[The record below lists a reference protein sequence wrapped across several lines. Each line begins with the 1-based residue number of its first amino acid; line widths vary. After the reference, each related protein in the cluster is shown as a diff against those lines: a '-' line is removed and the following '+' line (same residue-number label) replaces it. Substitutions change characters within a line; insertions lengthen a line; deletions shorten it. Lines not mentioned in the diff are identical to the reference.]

1 MKRIASFL
9 FAVTLAAFSAQAE
22 WTITST
28 SGSTRVITDG
38 NWTLNLCNNYNNGDS
53 VAYSSNAGNSTE
65 LDLTGVY
72 ADTGRTITRI
82 DNQGFRDKKDI
93 TKIILPD
100 SCKVMWNNAF
110 QGCTALETVGI
121 PSTFTTFNSGNMFDG
136 CSALKTIYF
145 TDETPEIGTV
155 HLPEA
160 ITDIK
165 GLMFSG
171 CSSIEKVIAP
181 GVVSI
186 GDRAF
191 YNCSSLTTV
200 EISPSLS
207 TMTSSQNFRGCSAL
221 TTVYPAGTTPVVG
234 TVLLPDT
241 LTVIPGWG
249 AFFGC
254 ANIEKVVARGVVD
267 VGNQTFAGMTS
278 LEQVVLS
285 PNLEWLRTDGTTWN
299 KSAFYNG
306 TADAKLVDFYPTV
319 FPAGFHMVD
328 PSNSKAC
335 EGMFAYTQITNYF
348 DFSACTFTEIPPH
361 AFRNTQLAGATLPAT
376 LATIGQQA
384 FWCLCNSA
392 TFRFLGDQPTVTKT
406 DNNAPFRNWNAAHNN
421 HSANQIGFRH
431 TFVVDADTYP
441 AWTNDTKFIS
451 MADVA
456 NNNTLKTLYTRESSD
471 FPTPDYPEETL
482 GVTSWGDNGAYA
494 WLVQYVDHST
504 VTATW
509 MNGTDVYASTAVEL
523 NAAPVAPATN
533 PAKESTAELEYTFV
547 GWNTDPNATTAL
559 DLATLALNKATT
571 FYAIYSSATRS
582 YEITWKR
589 DAETVLDT
597 TTVLYGVV
605 PTHADASKDADE
617 THSYRFDGWSTDG
630 ETVLET
636 LPAVTGAATYIA
648 VFTPLSLDTSVT
660 VFWFD
665 EDGTTPLD
673 PATTTVEKGAK
684 PTHAEP
690 TKAATVDTAYTF
702 EGWTQVGGDG
712 TVVYTTA
719 DLPAASADVS
729 YKAVYSSATRK
740 YTITFMDYDGTTIL
754 KTAEIEYNSAATV
767 VEAAK
772 PADPV
777 RAATAEYTYAFS
789 GWTPAFADV
798 TGDAT
803 YTAQYTA
810 TPNEYTATF
819 VDEDGTTVLKEEAT
833 YAYGAPVVKP
843 DDPTKEGYTFA
854 GWTVGGAVVDVTTMP
869 AANTVYAAT
878 YTKNTYTITW
888 KNANG
893 ATLGTTTVEH
903 GETPAYGGT
912 APSLS
917 NTSKL
922 GYTFTGWTPEIVA
935 ATEATTYTAAYKV
948 AFLSPMTIALDSAAY
963 DRSQCEATVVTE
975 VGNTNATATTTAEAT
990 AQFKTTSVTGEAT
1003 VDGTTVTSVFDN
1015 FASGRGYE
1023 WTITA
1028 TQTYGAEYSGASES
1042 ASIKGRTY
1050 ARAAKS
1056 WFDNA
1061 AVKWNEGAF
1070 APTAQSGSGAQV
1082 RLRAT
1087 VTFPAALPRA
1097 LPEAGSAVVGIT
1109 AYQPNA
1115 GVAPRYYAWN
1125 GSQWVKL
1132 VGVAPKGGFAVNLL
1146 GVVDFARK
1154 DGPAVAWYAD
1164 GFQLTTEKGDWEVPL
1179 AGGAKLTSFGLVGDL
1194 SVGSLSG
1201 DYDIGG
1207 QGFTLL
1213 VR

>member
-1 MKRIASFL
+1 MKRITSFL
-9 FAVTLAAFSAQAE
+9 FSAMLAALAALPAAAATWSVNPSNADQIVDATGS
-22 WTITST
+22 WTIT
-28 SGSTRVITDG
+28 
-38 NWTLNLCNNYNNGDS
+38 LNKNFDNTYNGVQVKGASVNGA
-53 VAYSSNAGNSTE
+53 AYVENGANGV
-65 LDLTGVY
+65 LDLTTVNDDLAEDGITLVAFDDEKFYNKGIVSTSLTEVY
-72 ADTGRTITRI
+72 MPDSIQYIGK
-82 DNQGFRDKKDI
+82 GLFRDCKKLAKV
-93 TKIILPD
+93 KISANVVRFHGD
-100 SCKVMWNNAF
+100 GRQF
-110 QGCTALETVGI
+110 GGCTSLTTVYSSERTVKTGTLALPMCFTEIPEFAFENCPFTCIYAPGVTVVLRGA
-121 PSTFTTFNSGNMFDG
+121 F
-136 CSALKTIYF
+136 A
-145 TDETPEIGTV
+145 
-155 HLPEA
+155 
-160 ITDIK
+160 
-165 GLMFSG
+165 G
-171 CSSIEKVIAP
+171 CSSIKSAE
-181 GVVSI
+181 
-186 GDRAF
+186 F
-191 YNCSSLTTV
+191 
-200 EISPSLS
+200 SPSLKRLFTNKDSS
-207 TMTSSQNFRGCSAL
+207 TQTAFINANTEYTSF
-221 TTVYPAGTTPVVG
+221 
-234 TVLLPDT
+234 
-241 LTVIPGWG
+241 
-249 AFFGC
+249 
-254 ANIEKVVARGVVD
+254 VD
-267 VGNQTFAGMTS
+267 FHPTTFAS
-278 LEQVVLS
+278 DFAFV
-285 PNLEWLRTDGTTWN
+285 TTTTETFPFIN
-299 KSAFYNG
+299 VSRVAMNNG
-306 TADAKLVDFYPTV
+306 GAMARI
-319 FPAGFHMVD
+319 G
-328 PSNSKAC
+328 
-335 EGMFAYTQITNYF
+335 ITNHL
-348 DFSACTFTEIPPH
+348 DFSACKFTTVPNNVFERT
-361 AFRNTQLAGATLPAT
+361 AVKQVTLPAT
-376 LATIGQQA
+376 VTTINAYA
-384 FWCLCNSA
+384 FGWIHTKSKI
-392 TFRFLGDQPTVTKT
+392 RFLGDVPTT
-406 DNNAPFRNWNAAHNN
+406 WGGSGSSAAFYPENGTRGDT
-421 HSANQIGFRH
+421 ANRHQII
-431 TFVVDADTYP
+431 VDAENYP
-441 AWTNDTKFIS
+441 NWTNANFVAV
-451 MADVA
+451 ADLA
-456 NNNTLKTLYTRESSD
+456 SSSD
-471 FPTPDYPEETL
+471 SNVKNYFSTSSADYPGEDTL
-482 GVTSWGDNGAYA
+482 GVTTYGSGDGCYN

-504 VTATW
+504 VAATW
-509 MNGTDVYASTAVEL
+509 MNDGVQFDSTTVATGTAPTA
-523 NAAPVAPATN
+523 PDGTPT
-533 PAKESTAELEYTFV
+533 KDSTAEFDYTFV
-547 GWNTDPNATTAL
+547 GWNTDPDATTAL
-559 DLATLALNKATT
+559 DLSQLSLTANTT
-571 FYAIYSSATRS
+571 FYAIYTAATRS
-582 YEITWKR
+582 YTITWKL
-589 DAETVLDT
+589 DANTDIDT
-597 TTVLYGVV
+597 TTVLYGDV
-605 PTHADASKDADE
+605 PTHADASKASDG
-617 THSYRFDGWSTDG
+617 TYSYSFDGWSTDG
-630 ETVLET
+630 STVLSSI
-636 LPAVTGAATYIA
+636 PAVTGAATYIA
-648 VFTPLSLDTSVT
+648 VFTQHSVDTTAIVS
-660 VFWFD
+660 WFD

-798 TGDAT
+798 RGDAT

-935 ATEATTYTAAYKV
+935 AAEAATYTAAYKV
-948 AFLSPMTIALDSAAY
+948 TFLSPMTIALDSAAY
-963 DRSQCEATVVTE
+963 DRSQGEATVVTK
-975 VGNTNATATTTAEAT
+975 VGNTDAAATTTAEAT
-990 AQFKTTSVTGEAT
+990 AQFKTTSVTGEST

-1056 WFDNA
+1056 WFGNDDIS
-1061 AVKWNEGAF
+1061 WNEGAF
-1070 APTAQSGSGAQV
+1070 APTGASGSGAQV

-1087 VTFPAALPRA
+1087 VTFPTVLPRA

-1109 AYQPNA
+1109 ACQPNA

-1132 VGVAPKGGFAVNLL
+1132 VGVAPKGGVAVNLL

-1164 GFQLTTEKGDWEVPL
+1164 GFQLTTEDGDWEMPL
-1179 AGGAKLTSFGLVGDL
+1179 ADGTQLSSFGLVGDL
-1194 SVGSLSG
+1194 TVGSLSG

-1207 QGFTLL
+1207 QGFMLL
-1213 VR
+1213 IR

>member
-1 MKRIASFL
+1 MKKYFLLSLVALL
-9 FAVTLAAFSAQAE
+9 FATPAWATWEFANGTTAS
-22 WTITST
+22 ST
-28 SGSTRVITDG
+28 NPEITDG
-38 NWTLNLCNNYNNGDS
+38 NWTLYL
-53 VAYSSNAGNSTE
+53 YSKSKVKYKSHAGGSTVLDLSGVQTDTGLTITMLDNEAFKGNTVITE
-65 LDLTGVY
+65 LICPPTC
-72 ADTGRTITRI
+72 TT
-82 DNQGFRDKKDI
+82 FW
-93 TKIILPD
+93 TKSFN
-100 SCKVMWNNAF
+100 SCKTI
-110 QGCTALETVGI
+110 QKIGI
-121 PSTFTTFNSGNMFDG
+121 PSDFTTFNGDNMFD
-136 CSALKTIYF
+136 SATALKTIY
-145 TDETPEIGTV
+145 I
-155 HLPEA
+155 L
-160 ITDIK
+160 
-165 GLMFSG
+165 
-171 CSSIEKVIAP
+171 
-181 GVVSI
+181 
-186 GDRAF
+186 
-191 YNCSSLTTV
+191 
-200 EISPSLS
+200 
-207 TMTSSQNFRGCSAL
+207 
-221 TTVYPAGTTPVVG
+221 GTTPEEG
-234 TVLLPDT
+234 TVALPATVKT
-241 LTVIPGWG
+241 LNSLTF
-249 AFFGC
+249 AGC
-254 ANIEKVVARGVVD
+254 TSIEKVVAPGVVD
-267 VGNQTFAGMTS
+267 VGNRTFAGMTS

-285 PNLEWLRTDGTTWN
+285 PNLEWLRTNGTTWN
-299 KSAFYNG
+299 QSAFYNG

-328 PSNSKAC
+328 SSNSKAC

-348 DFSACTFTEIPPH
+348 DFSDCTFTEIPPH

-376 LATIGQQA
+376 LATIGQNA

-509 MNGTDVYASTAVEL
+509 MNGTDVYDSTAVEL

-559 DLATLALNKATT
+559 DLATLALNEATT

-582 YEITWKR
+582 YEIAWKL
-589 DAETVLDT
+589 DADTLIDT
-597 TTVLYGVV
+597 TTVAYGAT
-605 PTHADASKDADE
+605 PAHANATKESDE
-617 THSYRFDGWSTDG
+617 NNSYTFDGWSTDG
-630 ETVLET
+630 STVLASI
-636 LPAVTGAATYIA
+636 PAVTGPATYIA
-648 VFTPLSLDTSVT
+648 VFTAHALDATET
-660 VFWFD
+660 VRWYD
-665 EDGTTPLD
+665 EDGATPLD
-673 PATTTVEKGAK
+673 PAATTVEKGTQ
-684 PTHAEP
+684 PTHDAP
-690 TKAATVDTAYTF
+690 AKAATVALVYTF
-702 EGWTQVGGDG
+702 DGWIRLGDETQ
-712 TVVYTTA
+712 TVIAPA
-719 DLPAASADVS
+719 DLPVVTDAVA
-729 YKAVYSSATRK
+729 YKAHYAESARPYTVTFADWDGRVVSAT
-740 YTITFMDYDGTTIL
+740 DYAYGTT
-754 KTAEIEYNSAATV
+754 AANITV
-767 VEAAK
+767 
-772 PADPV
+772 PSDPT

-819 VDEDGTTVLKEEAT
+819 VDDDGTTVLKEAAT
-833 YAYGAPVVKP
+833 YAYGAPVAKP

-854 GWTVGGAVVDVTTMP
+854 GWTIGGAVVDVTTMP
-869 AANTVYAAT
+869 AADTVYTAT

-903 GETPAYGGT
+903 GETPAYSGT
-912 APSLS
+912 PSMS
-917 NTSKL
+917 ATTKMS
-922 GYTFTGWTPEIVA
+922 YAFTGWTPEVVA
-935 ATEATTYTAAYKV
+935 ATEATTYTAAYTV
-948 AFLSPMTIALDSAAY
+948 VFLSPMTIALDRAAY
-963 DRSQCEATVVTE
+963 DRSQGEATVVTE
-975 VGNTNATATTTAEAT
+975 VGNTDAAATTTAEAT

-1003 VDGTTVTSVFDN
+1003 VEDTTVTSVFDN

-1050 ARAAKS
+1050 ARTAKS
-1056 WFDNA
+1056 WFDNDD
-1061 AVKWNEGAF
+1061 VSWNEGAF
-1070 APTAQSGSGAQV
+1070 APAAQSGSGAQV
-1082 RLRAT
+1082 RLRAK
-1087 VTFPAALPRA
+1087 VTFPAVLPRA
-1097 LPEAGSAVVGIT
+1097 LPVAENAVVGIT
-1109 AYQPNA
+1109 VCQPNA

-1132 VGVAPKGGFAVNLL
+1132 VGVAPKGGVEVNLL

-1164 GFQLTTEKGDWEVPL
+1164 GFQLTTEEGDWEVPL
-1179 AGGAKLTSFGLVGDL
+1179 AGGTKLTSFGLVGDL
-1194 SVGSLSG
+1194 SVDSLSG

-1207 QGFTLL
+1207 QGFSLI

>member
-1 MKRIASFL
+1 MKRIAAFL
-9 FAVTLAAFSAQAE
+9 FAATLAVLAALPAAAMTWSVNPSKSNQIIDD
-22 WTITST
+22 T
-28 SGSTRVITDG
+28 GS
-38 NWTLNLCNNYNNGDS
+38 WTLTLENFNENYDGVQYS
-53 VAYSSNAGNSTE
+53 GKVISGVAYAENGAKGVIDLTTFESDTGLTLRGIGNNKFGNSTASWA
-65 LDLTGVY
+65 LTSLKEAYFPDTIVY
-72 ADTGRTITRI
+72 IGQNLFRNCTG
-82 DNQGFRDKKDI
+82 
-93 TKIILPD
+93 L
-100 SCKVMWNNAF
+100 
-110 QGCTALETVGI
+110 
-121 PSTFTTFNSGNMFDG
+121 
-136 CSALKTIYF
+136 
-145 TDETPEIGTV
+145 
-155 HLPEA
+155 
-160 ITDIK
+160 
-165 GLMFSG
+165 
-171 CSSIEKVIAP
+171 EKVKVPTSVCRIA
-181 GVVSI
+181 
-186 GDRAF
+186 GDSHFRM
-191 YNCSSLTTV
+191 CTSLTTV
-200 EISPSLS
+200 YYTGFAPVEGTVALPPCFVAVTEFMFESVPMTRFYGPGVIHVEHSCFASCSSLVSAEFSPNATAFMDNGWTQGIFHNDQTYL
-207 TMTSSQNFRGCSAL
+207 SAL
-221 TTVYPAGTTPVVG
+221 VNVYPS
-234 TVLLPDT
+234 
-241 LTVIPGWG
+241 
-249 AFFGC
+249 
-254 ANIEKVVARGVVD
+254 
-267 VGNQTFAGMTS
+267 TFC
-278 LEQVVLS
+278 
-285 PNLEWLRTDGTTWN
+285 
-299 KSAFYNG
+299 
-306 TADAKLVDFYPTV
+306 
-319 FPAGFHMVD
+319 AGFVMQGTSYSIPFNNVTRTFKGTGWLC
-328 PSNSKAC
+328 NA
-335 EGMFAYTQITNYF
+335 AITNYF
-348 DFSACTFTEIPPH
+348 DLSATSISLVNEFACY
-361 AFRNTQLAGATLPAT
+361 NTCIAGATFPAT
-376 LATIGQQA
+376 LTEIGNRA
-384 FWCLCNSA
+384 FNGIKNA
-392 TFRFLGDQPTVTKT
+392 AKFRFLGPPPEFK
-406 DNNAPFRNWNAAHNN
+406 NNNQGG
-421 HSANQIGFRH
+421 HSVFYQSQQNQVGYRH
-431 TFVVDADTYP
+431 TLIVDAETYP
-441 AWTNDTKFIS
+441 AWTNAAKF
-451 MADVA
+451 VA
-456 NNNTLKTLYTRESSD
+456 VKDFATNSVVNNAYSTSSAD
-471 FPTPDYPEETL
+471 FPTPKHPEETL
-482 GVTSWGDNGAYA
+482 GVTTWGFEGNSGNGARYA
-494 WLVQYVDHST
+494 WIVQYVDHSS
-504 VTATW
+504 VAATW
-509 MNGTDVYASTAVEL
+509 MNGDVQFDSTTVATGT
-523 NAAPVAPATN
+523 APTAPDGT
-533 PAKESTAELEYTFV
+533 PTKDSTAEFDYTFI
-547 GWNTDPNATTAL
+547 GWNTDPDATTAL
-559 DLATLALNKATT
+559 DLSTLALEDDTT

-589 DAETVLDT
+589 DAEKVIDT

-605 PTHADASKDADE
+605 PTHADASKPSDG
-617 THSYRFDGWSTDG
+617 TYSYRFDGWSTDG
-630 ETVLET
+630 TKVLET

-660 VFWFD
+660 VSWFD

-673 PATTTVEKGAK
+673 PARTTVEKGAK

-690 TKAATVDTAYTF
+690 AKAATVDTAYTF
-702 EGWTQVGGDG
+702 AGWTQVGGDG

-719 DLPAASADVS
+719 NLPAASADVA

-740 YTITFMDYDGTTIL
+740 YTITFTDYDGTTIL

-819 VDEDGTTVLKEEAT
+819 VDEDGTTVLKEATT

-854 GWTVGGAVVDVTTMP
+854 GWAVGGAVVDVTTMP
-869 AANTVYAAT
+869 AADTVYAAT

-893 ATLGTTTVEH
+893 ATLSTTTVEH
-903 GETPAYGGT
+903 GAMPAYGGT

-917 NTSKL
+917 NTPKL

-935 ATEATTYTAAYKV
+935 ATEATTYTAAYAV
-948 AFLSPMTIALDSAAY
+948 TFLSPMTIALDSAAY
-963 DRSQCEATVVTE
+963 DMGTGEATVVTE

-1003 VDGTTVTSVFDN
+1003 IDGTTVTSVFDN

-1056 WFDNA
+1056 WFGNDDVN
-1061 AVKWNEGAF
+1061 WNEGAF

-1082 RLRAT
+1082 RLHST
-1087 VTFPAALPRA
+1087 VTFPAILPRV
-1097 LPEAGSAVVGIT
+1097 LPDAGAAVVGIT

-1132 VGVAPKGGFAVNLL
+1132 VGVAPKSGVEVRLL

-1164 GFQLTTEKGDWEVPL
+1164 GFQLTTEEGDWEVPL
-1179 AGGAKLTSFGLVGDL
+1179 AGGTKLTSFGLVGDL

-1201 DYDIGG
+1201 DYDVGG